1 MFDSLSL
8 LASFG
13 EVYHSAHMDELLLA
27 SGEYILW
34 FLVVTDI
41 MYAREDLYIKVPW
54 REAPLQFILAHLHPN
69 GHISMSLHD
78 FVFYWI
84 HIFQGRAFCYT

>member
-27 SGEYILW
+27 SGEYIL
-34 FLVVTDI
+34 
-41 MYAREDLYIKVPW
+41 
-54 REAPLQFILAHLHPN
+54 
-69 GHISMSLHD
+69 
-78 FVFYWI
+78 
-84 HIFQGRAFCYT
+84 